1 MIFKSG
7 TPLQRGIDKLPYDTM
22 ISDRVTTEVGSK
34 VNTKYINSNVLIR
47 FEVQNIKTAQ
57 TLHKDLLQV

>member
-1 MIFKSG
+1 M
-7 TPLQRGIDKLPYDTM
+7 QRGIDKLPYDMM

-47 FEVQNIKTAQ
+47 FEVLNIKKNTDTAQ
-57 TLHKDLLQV
+57 RSSPGIVL